1 MDFIPVG
8 KILLTTNN
16 RPEIRGS
23 DDGIWRRIRE
33 IPFNRQFTE
42 SEQDKELMATLTQEL
57 PGILNWTI
65 EGCLRWQ
72 TEGLIAP
79 QSVQASVTE
88 YRTEMDTVCSFV
100 AEECMIAPHERIQ
113 VGSLYQQY
121 TNWCRS
127 SSKQPRTKVQFGKAL
142 TDQGYKQMR
151 DSNGRYWQGLSIS
164 ITG

>member
-1 MDFIPVG
+1 MVAVQ
-8 KILLTTNN
+8 L
-16 RPEIRGS
+16 
-23 DDGIWRRIRE
+23 
-33 IPFNRQFTE
+33 
-42 SEQDKELMATLTQEL
+42 EQISSKSSLEGQCVCLHTDCPSNQMTGQQYKDLMAALPQEL
-57 PGILNWTI
+57 PGILNWAI

-72 TEGLIAP
+72 TESLIAP

-100 AEECMIAPHERIQ
+100 TEECLVAPHERIQ

-142 TDQGYKQMR
+142 TDKGYKRMR
-151 DSNGRYWQGLSIS
+151 DINGRYWQGLSIS

>member
-1 MDFIPVG
+1 MIEV
-8 KILLTTNN
+8 
-16 RPEIRGS
+16 
-23 DDGIWRRIRE
+23 
-33 IPFNRQFTE
+33 PFTRQF
-42 SEQDKELMATLTQEL
+42 SADEQDKELTAALLKEL
-57 PGILNWTI
+57 PGILNWAI

-100 AEECMIAPHERIQ
+100 AEECMIATHERIQ

-121 TNWCRS
+121 LSWCRS

>member
-1 MDFIPVG
+1 M
-8 KILLTTNN
+8 T
-16 RPEIRGS
+16 
-23 DDGIWRRIRE
+23 
-33 IPFNRQFTE
+33 
-42 SEQDKELMATLTQEL
+42 TLTQEL
-57 PGILNWTI
+57 PGILNWAI

-72 TEGLIAP
+72 SEGLIAP
-79 QSVQASVTE
+79 QSVTASVTE

-100 AEECMIAPHERIQ
+100 AEECIIAPHERIQ

-121 TNWCRS
+121 SNWCRS
-127 SSKQPRTKVQFGKAL
+127 SSKQPQTKVQFGKSL

>member
-1 MDFIPVG
+1 MIEV
-8 KILLTTNN
+8 
-16 RPEIRGS
+16 
-23 DDGIWRRIRE
+23 
-33 IPFNRQFTE
+33 PFTRQF
-42 SEQDKELMATLTQEL
+42 SADEQDKELTAALLKEL
-57 PGILNWTI
+57 PGILNWAI

-121 TNWCRS
+121 LSWCRS
-127 SSKQPRTKVQFGKAL
+127 SSKQPQTKVQFGKAL
-142 TDQGYKQMR
+142 TDQGYRQMR